1 MADEK
6 PSIGPKL
13 HYVAYCEH
21 IKRHGFGEEVFSLKE
36 VQQHTGD
43 PDIWMI
49 IHNRVYDV
57 TKFMDE
63 HPGGEEVLRDMAG
76 KEATE
81 NFEDVGHSTDAR
93 EMMKEF
99 EIGELAEADQ
109 KTTNPAE
116 PDDTEPDDTEPTW
129 LLPLGAVL
137 LAALLY
143 RYYGA

>member
-1 MADEK
+1 MGSEK
-6 PSIGPKL
+6 K
-13 HYVAYCEH
+13 
-21 IKRHGFGEEVFSLKE
+21 VFSLKE

-109 KTTNPAE
+109 KTTKPSTLTWSGPESSGAGLV
-116 PDDTEPDDTEPTW
+116 TW